1 MFSDFSVS
9 NFRARVI
16 WYARKRI
23 CKEFLFVLFSYYF
36 LEIFENYTYVNQEIS
51 VTSNVFFSTVM
62 KVLLS
67 EMILKVLIKVIMVVA
82 EIIIRLLKK
91 RV

>member
-1 MFSDFSVS
+1 MREREYVRNFFSSY
-9 NFRARVI
+9 FR
-16 WYARKRI
+16 
-23 CKEFLFVLFSYYF
+23 YYF

-51 VTSNVFFSTVM
+51 VTSNVFFSTIM
-62 KVLLS
+62 KVSLS
-67 EMILKVLIKVIMVVA
+67 EMILKVLIEVIMVVA